1 MLPANNPEAPSDILP
16 TSRVGRFVAPLRYA
30 DFRVLWLSTISN
42 QLGWGMQHV
51 MLGWLMLEMTDSFGM
66 VGTVFAA
73 QSSPNLVVGLA
84 AGPITDR
91 LDRRFLMRA
100 SVWGLMVIALVMGGL
115 LFWGWLSV
123 WALLG
128 LTFLLGTMQAFYI
141 TARQVYV
148 YDLVGANRAING
160 IALITLAQRL
170 GGIGGSLASGVLLA
184 WQGPAVSFLVM
195 GVTYGGGGLVLYA
208 LHRVGDSAPVFR
220 EPMGENL
227 RNYFRALRENRV
239 LLSLIISTA
248 AVEILGFSHQVMLPI
263 LAREVLGVGSVGLG
277 ALTAF
282 RFGGGALGVLLVSA
296 LDQVRQ
302 RGRLL
307 LAIVVLFGLGQVL
320 LAQSVTFWMVALFVT
335 FINVMAA
342 GTDVL
347 HHTLLQQSVPNEQRG
362 RAMGSWIVGIG
373 TAPLGQQMIGELSG
387 ATSPRIALLVNGVGL
402 ALVALLMGVVMP
414 RLRRL

>member
-1 MLPANNPEAPSDILP
+1 
-16 TSRVGRFVAPLRYA
+16 
-30 DFRVLWLSTISN
+30 
-42 QLGWGMQHV
+42 
-51 MLGWLMLEMTDSFGM
+51 
-66 VGTVFAA
+66 
-73 QSSPNLVVGLA
+73 
-84 AGPITDR
+84 
-91 LDRRFLMRA
+91 
-100 SVWGLMVIALVMGGL
+100 MG
-115 LFWGWLSV
+115 
-123 WALLG
+123 A
-128 LTFLLGTMQAFYI
+128 
-141 TARQVYV
+141 
-148 YDLVGANRAING
+148 
-160 IALITLAQRL
+160 
-170 GGIGGSLASGVLLA
+170 
-184 WQGPAVSFLVM
+184 
-195 GVTYGGGGLVLYA
+195 TYGGGGLVLYA

-263 LAREVLGVGSVGLG
+263 LARDVLGVGSVGLG